1 MVVGHFT
8 KFEKFFHSKKA
19 AVRGHGRIHR
29 KKVLHALYFSP
40 CGTALTMYRLYFF
53 WSQIPNIGQQE
64 ATQAVQTLAD
74 VATHHDLPHGLTA
87 QPITMEMNP
96 ETGQVTTLPFSQ
108 GHQIILADDS
118 SHIGGRL

>member
-1 MVVGHFT
+1 MVVSHFT
-8 KFEKFFHSKKA
+8 KFEKFFPSKKA
-19 AVRGHGRIHR
+19 AVRG
-29 KKVLHALYFSP
+29 
-40 CGTALTMYRLYFF
+40 TALTMYWCFF

>member
-1 MVVGHFT
+1 MSNKINHKFSVSVMVGHFT
-8 KFEKFFHSKKA
+8 KFEKFFPSKKA
-19 AVRGHGRIHR
+19 AVRG
-29 KKVLHALYFSP
+29 
-40 CGTALTMYRLYFF
+40 TALTMYWFFF

>member
-1 MVVGHFT
+1 MGEVAGLTERKCFKLYIFSLFNCIDNVLA
-8 KFEKFFHSKKA
+8 FF
-19 AVRGHGRIHR
+19 
-29 KKVLHALYFSP
+29 
-40 CGTALTMYRLYFF
+40 FF